1 MGLIK
6 SNIRRNKIMPAL
18 VKTMFSTREKTA
30 RTGITG
36 IMGKWRSK
44 LNKIAVNKL

>member
-18 VKTMFSTREKTA
+18 VKTMFSTREKN
-30 RTGITG
+30 
-36 IMGKWRSK
+36 GKDWDYWYHGK
-44 LNKIAVNKL
+44 MEK